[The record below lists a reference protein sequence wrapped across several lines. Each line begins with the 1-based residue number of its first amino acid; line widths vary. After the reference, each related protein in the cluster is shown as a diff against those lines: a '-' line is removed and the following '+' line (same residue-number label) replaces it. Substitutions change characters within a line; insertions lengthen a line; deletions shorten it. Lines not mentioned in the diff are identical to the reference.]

1 MLLSPRDYAR
11 SRRVWNGAVPL
22 SRFSRLVSEFGD
34 QEAQVDVEL
43 QFYRDGNRRI
53 WMKGNAHVKG
63 AMLCKQCLNHVNTT
77 LEAEIDACLMTPEEI
92 TKDASV
98 KFDVVEY
105 EDSSVSIVDLVEDD
119 LIMSIP
125 WRACLDDSNCA
136 QGYGSEQLPDEET
149 EVETTKPFADLR
161 DLIDKKSEST

>member
-11 SRRVWNGAVPL
+11 SRRWWNGAVPL
-22 SRFSRLVSEFGD
+22 SRFSRLVSEFGN
-34 QEAQVDVEL
+34 QEAQVIVEL

-53 WMKGNAHVKG
+53 WMKGNAQVKG
-63 AMLCKQCLNHVNTT
+63 AMLCKQCLTHVDTT
-77 LEAEIDACLMTPEEI
+77 LEAEIDACLMTAEELA
-92 TKDASV
+92 KQGSV

-125 WRACLDDSNCA
+125 WRVCPNESNCEE
-136 QGYGSEQLPDEET
+136 GFSSTQLGDEEN
-149 EVETTKPFADLR
+149 EIETTKPFADLR
-161 DLIDKKSEST
+161 DLIDRQSENS